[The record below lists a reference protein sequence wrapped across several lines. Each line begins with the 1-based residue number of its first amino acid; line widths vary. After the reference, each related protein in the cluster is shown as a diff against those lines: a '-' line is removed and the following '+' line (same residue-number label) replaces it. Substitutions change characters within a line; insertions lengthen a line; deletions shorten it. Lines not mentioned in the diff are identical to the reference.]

1 MMPIKNNSVRANIAK
16 VIFYIMMMIS
26 IISLYSDYL
35 QYQLL
40 ISAEAGIPISE
51 EYANSN
57 DTRQR
62 IIGIVSIMVAIASI
76 IIFIMWFYRA
86 YKNLHALKIPSL
98 NHTAGWAIGAWF
110 VPILNLGRPYMIM
123 REIWDETQ
131 YYVLDKN
138 EKQNVSSNSIVGW
151 WWGLWL
157 LHNFSGRIYARIASG
172 ATTIAE
178 LKATTG
184 AAIVIEMIEMVTMIV
199 TLMMLNR
206 MFDYENKFFE
216 FVTNQ
221 RSQPQS
227 GDKTLL
233 SQSMDIPGI

>member
-1 MMPIKNNSVRANIAK
+1 MM
-16 VIFYIMMMIS
+16 S

-40 ISAEAGIPISE
+40 NSAEAGIPISE
-51 EYANSN
+51 DYANSN

-62 IIGIVSIMVAIASI
+62 IIGIVSIIVAIASI

-98 NHTAGWAIGAWF
+98 NHTPGWAIGAWF
-110 VPILNLGRPYMIM
+110 VPILNLGRPYVIM

-131 YYVLDKN
+131 YFVLDKN

-178 LKATTG
+178 LKTSTG
-184 AAIVIEMIEMVTMIV
+184 VAIIIELIEMVTMIV

-216 FVTNQ
+216 FVSNQ
-221 RSQPQS
+221 RSQPLS
-227 GDKTLL
+227 GEKIV
-233 SQSMDIPGI
+233 SPQSMDVTGI

>member
-1 MMPIKNNSVRANIAK
+1 M
-16 VIFYIMMMIS
+16 S

-40 ISAEAGIPISE
+40 NSAEAGIPISE
-51 EYANSN
+51 DYANSN

-62 IIGIVSIMVAIASI
+62 IIGIVSIIVAIASI

-98 NHTAGWAIGAWF
+98 NHTPGWAIGAWF
-110 VPILNLGRPYMIM
+110 VPILNLGRPYVIM

-131 YYVLDKN
+131 YFVLDKN

-178 LKATTG
+178 LKTSTG
-184 AAIVIEMIEMVTMIV
+184 VAIIIELIEMVTMIV

-216 FVTNQ
+216 FVSNQ
-221 RSQPQS
+221 RSQPLS
-227 GDKTLL
+227 GEKIV
-233 SQSMDIPGI
+233 SPQSMDVTGI